1 MKNIN
6 LDPKWHSIA
15 KSREEDLVPNDGS
28 NLGIAS
34 EMIEQS
40 SENNNLSTRKAEGV
54 NGIVSDHQN
63 LPIEPL
69 QVFGCRL
76 SSCVLALLPAM
87 VDPLVIKNLI
97 LVAPLALFPLAEGP
111 DRLPCLFRRIKLR
124 PCTRRRILRVAIMLL
139 VVAQPP
145 FERLDDI
152 LRDEPHADA
161 FRVEGGQDLTAEPQ
175 LELLELRLAELA
187 LQGGGDEHE
196 MAPLCVG
203 NGLEVAV
210 VDRDNGD
217 SSDNDNDKNGARV
230 LVPPGLSAEVLNLGG
245 GDVVVRPSNDGGEG
259 GRRREGFR
267 RGQKRRGGSTG

>member
-6 LDPKWHSIA
+6 LDPIWHSIL
-15 KSREEDLVPNDGS
+15 KSREEDLVANDGS
-28 NLGIAS
+28 NLGIAP

-40 SENNNLSTRKAEGV
+40 SENNNLSTRKAERV
-54 NGIVSDHQN
+54 NGIVFDHQN

-76 SSCVLALLPAM
+76 GSCVLAHLPAM
-87 VDPLVIKNLI
+87 VDPSVVKNLI
-97 LVAPLALFPLAEGP
+97 LVAPLALFPLAQGP
-111 DRLPCLFRRIKLR
+111 DRLPCLFRRIMLR
-124 PCTRRRILRVAIMLL
+124 PGAHRRILRVAIMLL

-145 FERLDDI
+145 FERLDDV

-161 FRVEGGQDLTAEPQ
+161 VRVEGGQDLTAEPQ

-187 LQGGGDEHE
+187 LEGGGDEHE
-196 MAPLCVG
+196 VASLCVG

-210 VDRDNGD
+210 VDRQDGD
-217 SSDNDNDKNGARV
+217 SADNDNDENGAGV

-245 GDVVVRPSNDGGEG
+245 RDVVVRPSNDGGEG

-267 RGQKRRGGSTG
+267 WGEKRRGGSTG